1 MNCWTGLWRFIHS
14 LFGNDK
20 YWPWYCYSL
29 FKNPLLTVVFLPLGL
44 KLNNMLSCSRSNAP
58 TSWSFWIF
66 LFFFIRVCVIRLWQQ
81 PTVRALIPLMPT
93 RTGRWTLPTRSM
105 STHFLSSGSC
115 CILSYWEV
123 VLLQKTVSRRTSGSQ
138 RAYRDNGLCQRL
150 GVKGLH
156 QPDGSVLFL
165 S

>member
-66 LFFFIRVCVIRLWQQ
+66 LFFYTCVC
-81 PTVRALIPLMPT
+81 
-93 RTGRWTLPTRSM
+93 
-105 STHFLSSGSC
+105 H
-115 CILSYWEV
+115 
-123 VLLQKTVSRRTSGSQ
+123 KTVTAADGPCSDTTNANADRTLNATNAIDVDSLSQFRKLLYLKLLRSCFTLENREPKNERLTACVPGQWVMSAARR
-138 RAYRDNGLCQRL
+138 
-150 GVKGLH
+150 
-156 QPDGSVLFL
+156 
-165 S
+165 